1 MCKLLLIK
9 LLAVACTLNKVTSNL
24 YVNVSESAKLLM
36 DKFSSTGNIHMKP
49 PSKGKLVMASS

>member
-1 MCKLLLIK
+1 MFKALLIK

-24 YVNVSESAKLLM
+24 YVNVTESAQLLM

-49 PSKGKLVMASS
+49 PSKGKLVLAGS